1 MFLITVWAAANA
13 TLFTGLDLGMGIG
26 VIVLGLI
33 ADRWGY
39 RNMYLFTLIPVVFS
53 ALFYLFY
60 GPPGTGCRRRC
71 LSAAVIS
78 LLKRLIF
85 LPWQISEDTDR
96 RYR

>member
-1 MFLITVWAAANA
+1 MFRITVLGAANA

-60 GPPGTGCRRRC
+60 ARRHR
-71 LSAAVIS
+71 LSAS
-78 LLKRLIF
+78 LLVGGGH
-85 LPWQISEDTDR
+85 
-96 RYR
+96 